1 MSANEG
7 HAHDSAIK
15 TPGQLITVVV
25 LSFVV
30 PIFVIVMLAQF
41 VTGSKRYEK
50 GSSEMTP
57 EAVAGRIKPV
67 AEITLGAAGP
77 GGKTVMSGED
87 VFKSTCIACHG
98 TGINNAPKFG
108 NKAAWAPHLAHGVP
122 ALYTSALKGKGP
134 MPARGGN
141 ASLSDAEVKAAVD
154 YMVGAVK

>member
-1 MSANEG
+1 MSANES

-15 TPGQLITVVV
+15 TPAQLITVVV

-41 VTGSKRYEK
+41 VTGSKRYEQS
-50 GSSEMTP
+50 SSEMTP

-67 AEITLGAAGP
+67 AEITLGATGP

-108 NKAAWAPHLAHGVP
+108 SKAAWAPHLARGVP
-122 ALYTSALKGKGP
+122 TLYTSALKGKGP